1 MYKEDR
7 TSILRPRTM
16 HYPLHIALLSESRLD
31 DGTVHDKRT
40 AQDRAAWRRLVTTAT
55 YDELLK
61 EEK

>member
-1 MYKEDR
+1 
-7 TSILRPRTM
+7 M